1 MVAARLLQLAWR
13 NLWRNP
19 RRTFISVTA
28 IALGYAML
36 LLFACL
42 LYGLSQQ
49 MIDSGTRLGLSHM
62 QVHAPDYYPDRSL
75 YHTLGGRTGIA
86 YDELLTTLTASP
98 QVLAA
103 APRVYGYGLVSG
115 RNYAAGA
122 DLLGIDPA
130 RERQISSFHTR
141 LVRGRFLNQHT
152 ADGANEV
159 VLGEKLAHT
168 IAAELGTEI
177 ILIAQAADGSL
188 GNDLYTV
195 VGILR
200 TGSEAIDRGTVLMPL
215 TATQQIL
222 SLAANRIHEI
232 GVLTTAADV
241 ATGLAGGLERQ
252 LGGTLAVRVRAWPE
266 LSPALAEYVQLSHS
280 SNTFLFSIIFLVA
293 VIGVMNTM
301 LMAVFERTRECGV
314 LMALGL
320 RPVHMVLLILLEAS
334 LLAGVSIALG
344 ASLGAPLVWYLQVYG
359 LDLRNVMGEL
369 SMAGVVIDP
378 IWYGR
383 HDFSSYAQAALGLA
397 LVAVV
402 SALYPAVR
410 AARFRPVE
418 AMRRV

>member
-1 MVAARLLQLAWR
+1 MSIRLVQLAWR

-42 LYGLSQQ
+42 LHGLSRQ
-49 MIDSGTRLGLSHM
+49 MIDNGTRMGLSHM

-75 YHTLGGRTGIA
+75 HHTLGGRTGTEL
-86 YDELLTTLTASP
+86 DGLLTALTTQP

-115 RNYAAGA
+115 TDHSAGA
-122 DLLGIDPA
+122 DLLGIDPT
-130 RERQISSFHTR
+130 REQQISRFHTR
-141 LVRGRFLNQHT
+141 LTSGRFLNPQAT
-152 ADGANEV
+152 DGANEV
-159 VLGEKLAHT
+159 VLGEKLAST
-168 IAAELGTEI
+168 IAVEPGSEI
-177 ILIAQAADGSL
+177 ILLTQAADGSM

-215 TATQQIL
+215 AASQELL
-222 SLAANRIHEI
+222 SLTANRIHEI
-232 GVLTTAADV
+232 GVLTTTADMASAV
-241 ATGLAGGLERQ
+241 AGRLESQ
-252 LGGTLAVRVRAWPE
+252 FGGTLPIRVRAWPE
-266 LSPALAEYVQLSHS
+266 LSPALADYVQMNEGA
-280 SNTFLFSIIFLVA
+280 NTFLFAIIFLVA
-293 VIGVMNTM
+293 IIGVMNTM

-320 RPVHMVLLILLEAS
+320 RPMSMTLLIVLEAS
-334 LLAGVSIALG
+334 LLAGVSVALG
-344 ASLGAPLVWYLQVYG
+344 AGLGGPLVWYLQTYG
-359 LDLRNVMGEL
+359 LDLRTVMGEL
-369 SMAGVVIDP
+369 SMAGVVLDP
-378 IWYGR
+378 IWYGQ
-383 HDFSSYAQAALGLA
+383 HDFPTYLRAALGLA

-402 SALYPAVR
+402 SALYPAIR

>member
-1 MVAARLLQLAWR
+1 MTARLVQLAWR

-28 IALGYAML
+28 IALGYVML

-42 LYGLSQQ
+42 LHGLSQQ
-49 MIDSGTRLGLSHM
+49 MIDNGTRMGLSHM

-75 YHTLGGRTGIA
+75 YHTLGGRTGTELE
-86 YDELLTTLTASP
+86 DLLTTLTAHP
-98 QVLAA
+98 QVLAV

-115 RNYAAGA
+115 GDHSAGA

-130 RERQISSFHTR
+130 REQQISRFHTR
-141 LVRGRFLNQHT
+141 LTKGRFLNQQAT
-152 ADGANEV
+152 NGANEV
-159 VLGEKLAHT
+159 VLGAKLANT
-168 IAAELGTEI
+168 IAAKPGSEI
-177 ILIAQAADGSL
+177 ILLTQAADGSI

-215 TATQQIL
+215 DATQELL
-222 SLAANRIHEI
+222 SLTANRIHEI
-232 GVLTTAADV
+232 GVLTTTADV
-241 ATGLAGGLERQ
+241 ASTVATRLESQ
-252 LGGTLAVRVRAWPE
+252 LNGTLPVRVRAWPE
-266 LSPALAEYVQLSHS
+266 LSPALAAYVQMSEG
-280 SNTFLFSIIFLVA
+280 SNTFLFSIVFLVA
-293 VIGVMNTM
+293 IIGVINTM

-320 RPVHMVLLILLEAS
+320 RPMYMTLLIVLEAS
-334 LLAGVSIALG
+334 LLAGVSVGLG
-344 ASLGAPLVWYLQVYG
+344 VSLGGPLVWYLQAYG

-378 IWYGR
+378 TWYGR
-383 HDFSSYAQAALGLA
+383 HDFPAYIQAAVGLA
-397 LVAVV
+397 GVAVV
-402 SALYPAVR
+402 SALYPAIR

>member
-1 MVAARLLQLAWR
+1 MTTRLLQLAWR

-36 LLFACL
+36 MLFACL
-42 LYGLSQQ
+42 LHGLNQQ
-49 MIDSGTRLGLSHM
+49 MIDSGTRMGLSHM

-75 YHTLGGRTGIA
+75 YHTLGGRTGTEL
-86 YDELLTTLTASP
+86 DDLLTALTAHP

-115 RNYAAGA
+115 GDHSAGA

-130 RERQISSFHTR
+130 REQQISSFHTR
-141 LVRGRFLNQHT
+141 LTRGRFLTQQAAN
-152 ADGANEV
+152 GANEV
-159 VLGEKLAHT
+159 VLGEKLANT
-168 IAAELGTEI
+168 IAAEPGSEI
-177 ILIAQAADGSL
+177 ILLTQAADGSI

-215 TATQQIL
+215 GATQELL
-222 SLAANRIHEI
+222 SLTANQIHEI
-232 GVLTTAADV
+232 GVLTTTADV
-241 ATGLAGGLERQ
+241 ASTVAARLESQ
-252 LGGTLAVRVRAWPE
+252 LDGTLPVRVRAWPE
-266 LSPALAEYVQLSHS
+266 LSPALADYVQMSEG
-280 SNTFLFSIIFLVA
+280 SNAILFSIVFLVA
-293 VIGVMNTM
+293 IIGVINTM

-320 RPVHMVLLILLEAS
+320 RPMYMILLIVLEAS
-334 LLAGVSIALG
+334 LLAGVSITLG
-344 ASLGAPLVWYLQVYG
+344 ISLGAPLVWYLQVYG

-369 SMAGVVIDP
+369 SVVGVVIDP

-383 HDFSSYAQAALGLA
+383 HDFPSYVQAAVGLA

-402 SALYPAVR
+402 SALYPAIR

>member
-1 MVAARLLQLAWR
+1 MSIRLVQLAWR

-42 LYGLSQQ
+42 LHGLSRQ
-49 MIDSGTRLGLSHM
+49 MIDNGTRMGLSHM

-75 YHTLGGRTGIA
+75 HHTLGGRTGTEL
-86 YDELLTTLTASP
+86 DGLLTALTSQP

-115 RNYAAGA
+115 TDHSAGA

-130 RERQISSFHTR
+130 REQQISRFHTR
-141 LVRGRFLNQHT
+141 LTSGRFLNPQAT
-152 ADGANEV
+152 DGANEV
-159 VLGEKLAHT
+159 VLGEKLAST
-168 IAAELGTEI
+168 IAVEPGSEI
-177 ILIAQAADGSL
+177 ILLTQAADGSM

-200 TGSEAIDRGTVLMPL
+200 TGSEAIDRNTVLMPL
-215 TATQQIL
+215 AASQELL
-222 SLAANRIHEI
+222 SLTSNRIHEI
-232 GVLTTAADV
+232 GVLTTTADM
-241 ATGLAGGLERQ
+241 ASAFAGRLESQ
-252 LGGTLAVRVRAWPE
+252 LGGTLPIRVRAWPE
-266 LSPALAEYVQLSHS
+266 LSPALADYVQMNES
-280 SNTFLFSIIFLVA
+280 SNTFLFAIIFLVA
-293 VIGVMNTM
+293 IIGVMNTM

-320 RPVHMVLLILLEAS
+320 RPTAMTLLIVLEAS
-334 LLAGVSIALG
+334 LLAGVSVALG
-344 ASLGAPLVWYLQVYG
+344 ACLGGPLVWYLQTYG
-359 LDLRNVMGEL
+359 LDLRTVMGEL
-369 SMAGVVIDP
+369 SMAGVVLDP
-378 IWYGR
+378 IWYGQ
-383 HDFSSYAQAALGLA
+383 HDFPTYLRAALGLA

-402 SALYPAVR
+402 SALYPAIR